1 MELNIMITFLV
12 ELEFLLIFTY
22 TWILDDNFEIIIIFI
37 FWRLRKFANFSW
49 NIDVKKKKKY

>member
-22 TWILDDNFEIIIIFI
+22 TWILDDNFEIIIIFYFLTI
-37 FWRLRKFANFSW
+37 
-49 NIDVKKKKKY
+49 KKIR